1 MIKKRYTWLHDTL
14 LQSATLP
21 KRDEMTHRTSI
32 SASSLILQ
40 DRDSVISSLP
50 EGALENMPKRLGT
63 RRFCSK
69 SFSDP
74 WGFLELIETGID
86 FVDLEF
92 WWGIV
97 VVFWICKTC
106 SYRFMWLIT
115 RKTTRWLGYK
125 SIDKLFKQFP
135 LLLNYDM
142 ENIKIPWEK
151 QTKKAGRQFQ
161 MIENRFDVLKSCF
174 LRTSASSSN
183 FQVMVEGWGVRF
195 VRICVMSRF
204 FSLETTKSQIEGAF
218 YLFSS
223 GNVGWWK
230 IQ

>member
-1 MIKKRYTWLHDTL
+1 MGFGGWARYSWLEKDFSDRRIALLFSTTVAFKLDTIKKKYTWLHDTL

-50 EGALENMPKRLGT
+50 EGALENVPKRLGT
-63 RRFCSK
+63 RRLCSK

-97 VVFWICKTC
+97 VVFWICETC

-115 RKTTRWLGYK
+115 KKAARWLGYK

-151 QTKKAGRQFQ
+151 QAKKAGRVPNDWKSVWC
-161 MIENRFDVLKSCF
+161 IEIVLLEDVCKLFK
-174 LRTSASSSN
+174 
-183 FQVMVEGWGVRF
+183 
-195 VRICVMSRF
+195 
-204 FSLETTKSQIEGAF
+204 FSGHGGRLGCPVVSI
-218 YLFSS
+218 L
-223 GNVGWWK
+223 
-230 IQ
+230 